1 MNGKSLCEDLFRTY
15 HDFDKKKSVMIA
27 YIVSNQ

>member
-15 HDFDKKKSVMIA
+15 YDFDKKKSVMIA
-27 YIVSNQ
+27 YIVLNQ